1 MAELAPFPYDY
12 QFRVILIG
20 DPTVGK
26 SALLRQFTD
35 GKFTEMTDPTVGVD
49 FSAKMMQIEGKQI
62 KLQLWDTAG
71 HERFRSITRSYY
83 R

>member
-1 MAELAPFPYDY
+1 MVEITPYDY

-26 SALLRQFTD
+26 SALLRQFTE
-35 GKFTEMTDPTVGVD
+35 GRYTEQTEPTVGVD
-49 FSAKMMQIEGKQI
+49 FSAKMMQIAGKQV

-71 HERFRSITRSYY
+71 HERFRSITKSYY

>member
-1 MAELAPFPYDY
+1 MAEIAPYDY
-12 QFRVILIG
+12 QFRLILIG

-26 SALLRQFTD
+26 SALLRQFTED
-35 GKFTEMTDPTVGVD
+35 KFAETSEPTVGVD
-49 FSAKMMQIEGKQI
+49 FSAKMMQIDGKQI